1 MAQIE
6 IQEKKRSVWPWVL
19 AALLLAL
26 LAWWLLSRGN
36 DTADDGVVTETGS
49 GIVADPVATDAG
61 ATATPA
67 AVGAFLTY
75 VEQSGTRGEM
85 GLNHE
90 YTADGLRR
98 LADAL
103 AALNTGAGA
112 DGLNEQLAQIR
123 TRADALQR
131 EASSTRH
138 AELTRDAFTTAADA
152 VETLQERRFPA
163 LSSHSDALDEAAG
176 AVQPGTQ
183 LLEQRQAV
191 HGFFE
196 RAATAIRAMTDAN
209 V

>member
-19 AALLLAL
+19 VALLLAL
-26 LAWWLLSRGN
+26 LAWWLLSQG
-36 DTADDGVVTETGS
+36 DDVDDGVVTETGT
-49 GIVADPVATDAG
+49 GIVADPVAGDVG
-61 ATATPA
+61 PTAAPA
-67 AVGAFLTY
+67 AVGAFLTF
-75 VEQSGTRGEM
+75 VEQAGTRGEM

-103 AALNTGAGA
+103 AAFNTGEGA
-112 DGLNEQLAQIR
+112 DAVNERLTQLRA
-123 TRADALQR
+123 RADALQR

-138 AELTRDAFTTAADA
+138 AELTRDAFAAAAAA

-163 LSSHSDALDEAAG
+163 LSSQADALVESAG
-176 AVQPGTQ
+176 QIQPGTL

-196 RAATAIRAMTDAN
+196 RAATTLRAMADTN